1 MSQTQE
7 KKDWNSTFTEIK
19 KWKTSENKE
28 QYLVLS
34 LITDNDTGVKRLFLN
49 KQWTTQDGS
58 KGTQKGVTI
67 PVALGSEVGDSL
79 KIASAKEVQN

>member
-34 LITDNDTGVKRLFLN
+34 LITDNDTKEKRFFLN
-49 KQWTTQDGS
+49 KQWTTKDGN
-58 KGTQKGVTI
+58 KGSGKGVTI
-67 PVALGSEVGDSL
+67 PVAFASEVADS
-79 KIASAKEVQN
+79 I

>member
-19 KWKTSENKE
+19 KWKTSETKE

-34 LITDNDTGVKRLFLN
+34 LITDNETGAKRFFLN
-49 KQWTTQDGS
+49 KQWTTQEGKRGS
-58 KGTQKGVTI
+58 QKGTTI
-67 PVALGSEVGDSL
+67 PVALASEVADSL
-79 KIASAKEVQN
+79 KIASATEVQN

>member
-19 KWKTSENKE
+19 KWKSSETKE

-34 LITDNDTGVKRLFLN
+34 LITDKDSGKKTLFFN
-49 KQWTTQDGS
+49 KQWVTKDGK
-58 KGTQKGVTI
+58 KGTGKGVTI
-67 PVALGSEVGDSL
+67 PVALGSEVSDAL
-79 KIASAKEVQN
+79 KIASATEATG